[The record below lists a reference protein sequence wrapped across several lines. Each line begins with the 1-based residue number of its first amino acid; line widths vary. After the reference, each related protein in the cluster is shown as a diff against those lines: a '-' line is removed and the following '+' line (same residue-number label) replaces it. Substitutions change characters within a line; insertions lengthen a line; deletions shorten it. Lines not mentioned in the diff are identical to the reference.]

1 MAAITSTT
9 ESWNNHK
16 FSEVESHIKGN
27 YIKTSDSEQM
37 ITSTITTMGGGAIDI
52 YRKQANSYS
61 MIGFSNNNGSGTKQR
76 LGFLGFATE
85 IDVPCFYKADGNG
98 LYKLWHEGNLTP
110 SNYSLTSHTH
120 SNYSLTSHTHS
131 NYSLTSHTHS
141 GYAASTTRNFTAGGS
156 NWTVYSP
163 FDTTVNLDNY
173 YSSTSHTH
181 SYLPLSGGNMTG
193 HIYLTGAQTTSSVA
207 NTTQLIFGT
216 SSSNHACISSN
227 DNAVIINP
235 NVNNTAGQ
243 IKLGVNGQTSFF
255 SSSGNFGINT
265 TSPSYGLDVSGT
277 GHFTSDVTFDANVV
291 NTYYVLNSSSTN
303 PYLLLK
309 QGNYMWYIQGYN
321 DYLFLGYGSA
331 KSVKIDPS
339 GNLTSPAGITALSDA
354 RHKQVIS
361 DTPITVEQVAKMPSV
376 LFKWTD
382 GNHNDELHIGT
393 LAQSWQSVLPQAV
406 LKEDNE
412 EGTLSFNYGVAA
424 LVSSITTARDVVAMK
439 EIIKK
444 LEERISELEK

>member
-1 MAAITSTT
+1 MAAITSNT
-9 ESWNNHK
+9 ESWNGHK

-37 ITSTITTMGGGAIDI
+37 ITSTIATMTGGAIDI
-52 YRKQANSYS
+52 YRRQNSSYS
-61 MIGFSNNNGSGTKQR
+61 MIGFSNNNSSGTKQR

-85 IDVPCFYKADGNG
+85 IDVPCFYKADASA
-98 LYKLWHEGNLTP
+98 LYKLWHEGNFTP
-110 SNYSLTSHTH
+110 

-156 NWTVYSP
+156 GWTVYSP
-163 FDTTVNLDNY
+163 YDTTVNLDSY
-173 YSSTSHTH
+173 Y
-181 SYLPLSGGNMTG
+181 LALSGGNMTG
-193 HIYLTGAQTTSSVA
+193 HIYLTGAQAASSVG

-216 SSSNHACISSN
+216 SSNNHVCISSN

-235 NVNNTAGQ
+235 NTNNTAGQ

-255 SSSGNFGINT
+255 SSSGNFGINN

-291 NTYYVLNSSSTN
+291 NTYYVLNGTSTN

-309 QGNYMWYIQGYN
+309 QGNYNWYIQGYN
-321 DYLFLGYGSA
+321 NYLFLGYGSTN
-331 KSVKIDPS
+331 SVKIDPS

-361 DTPITVEQVAKMPSV
+361 DTQITVEQVAKMPSV

-382 GNHNDELHIGT
+382 GNHDDNIYAGT
-393 LAQSWQSVLPQAV
+393 LAQNWQSVLPQAV
-406 LKEDNE
+406 REDNDKE
-412 EGTLSFNYGVAA
+412 KTLSFNYGVAA
-424 LVSSITTARDVVAMK
+424 LVSSITTARDVVEMK
-439 EIIKK
+439 ETIRELK
-444 LEERISELEK
+444 EEIARLKANKS

>member
-1 MAAITSTT
+1 
-9 ESWNNHK
+9 
-16 FSEVESHIKGN
+16 
-27 YIKTSDSEQM
+27 
-37 ITSTITTMGGGAIDI
+37 
-52 YRKQANSYS
+52 

-98 LYKLWHEGNLTP
+98 LYKLWHEGNFTP
-110 SNYSLTSHTH
+110 
-120 SNYSLTSHTHS
+120 S

-163 FDTTVNLDNY
+163 YDTTVNLDSY
-173 YSSTSHTH
+173 Y
-181 SYLPLSGGNMTG
+181 LALGGGNMTG

-216 SSSNHACISSN
+216 SSSNHVCISSN
-227 DNAVIINP
+227 DNAVVINP
-235 NVNNTAGQ
+235 GVNNTAGQ
-243 IKLGVNGQTSFF
+243 IKLGVSGQTSYI
-255 SSSGNFGINT
+255 SGSGNFGVGND
-265 TSPSYGLDVSGT
+265 SPSYKLDVSGT
-277 GHFTSDVTFDANVV
+277 GHFTSNVTFDANVV

-309 QGNYMWYIQGYN
+309 QGNYNWYLQGYN
-321 DYLFLGYGSA
+321 NYLFLGYGSA
-331 KSVKIDPS
+331 NSVKIDPS

-361 DTPITVEQVAKMPSV
+361 DTPITVEQIAKMPSV

-424 LVSSITTARDVVAMK
+424 LVSSITTAKDVVAMK
-439 EIIKK
+439 EVIKK